1 MEWYGTAKI
10 SSSSMT
16 CACKKNSCVQECVKI
31 TEDDLFYLMV
41 KMYHLKAHIIW
52 YNILIKGI

>member
-1 MEWYGTAKI
+1 
-10 SSSSMT
+10 MT